1 MEKEKIVEIKKE
13 AQEQNTKENNEET
26 KKEEWAKEQ
35 IRDLCKSDIETCK
48 EGCTNDTLT
57 IGTKCGK
64 LHMELVKIEKIQK
77 QAEEERKTNKE
88 NTRKKMKAEYCKNN
102 MYGRCTFGGNCKRAH
117 ITLDDYKRTIK
128 CKYFERGYCE
138 MKNRCKFKHE
148 RNTQCTFYE
157 KGKCAKGEWCIYK
170 HIDPVE
176 NTAIET
182 KKKASDNITVTQK
195 ENEPTVKQEQNFQI
209 NKNFLEQIE
218 LIIEKVV
225 KRELRKMEN

>member
-1 MEKEKIVEIKKE
+1 MKE
-13 AQEQNTKENNEET
+13 
-26 KKEEWAKEQ
+26 
-35 IRDLCKSDIETCK
+35 
-48 EGCTNDTLT
+48 
-57 IGTKCGK
+57 
-64 LHMELVKIEKIQK
+64 
-77 QAEEERKTNKE
+77 
-88 NTRKKMKAEYCKNN
+88 EYCKNN
-102 MYGRCTFGGNCKRAH
+102 MYGRCRFGGNCNRTH

-128 CKYFERGYCE
+128 CKYFERGNCE

-157 KGKCAKGEWCIYK
+157 EGKCTKGEWCIYK

-182 KKKASDNITVTQK
+182 KKKASDNIKITQK

-218 LIIEKVV
+218 LMIEKVV